1 MQLWMDGTL
10 LNPGEGAVSPLAH
23 GLHYGTG
30 VFEGIRA
37 YETAE
42 GPAIFRLDDHLDRLG
57 RGAKAIGMP
66 VDLALLRQG
75 CLDALA
81 ASGLKEAYLRPLA
94 FYETGGLGL
103 DVAGLRVRHFVAALP
118 WKNHLGEDHDGIRVR
133 TSPVRRN
140 PSRALPPLK
149 LCGAYVNSI
158 LAKLEASRA
167 GYDEALFVDDEGF
180 VVECTGENVFFVKG
194 GRVTAVQHED
204 ALPGITRATVLEMCD
219 AESRPALASELLAAD
234 EIFVTGTSAEIT
246 AVSSLDGRLRG
257 PGPVTR
263 DLQRRYQD
271 LVHGRT
277 APQGAWLTGVAHA
290 VRS

>member
-1 MQLWMDGTL
+1 M
-10 LNPGEGAVSPLAH
+10 
-23 GLHYGTG
+23 
-30 VFEGIRA
+30 
-37 YETAE
+37 
-42 GPAIFRLDDHLDRLG
+42 
-57 RGAKAIGMP
+57 
-66 VDLALLRQG
+66 
-75 CLDALA
+75 
-81 ASGLKEAYLRPLA
+81 KEAYLRPLA

-133 TSPVRRN
+133 TSPFRRN

-158 LAKLEASRA
+158 LAKLEAGRA

-204 ALPGITRATVLEMCD
+204 ALPGITRATVLEMCG
-219 AESRPALASELLAAD
+219 AESRPVLASELLAAD
-234 EIFVTGTSAEIT
+234 EVFVTGTSAEIT
-246 AVSSLDGRLRG
+246 AVSSLDGRLWG

-277 APQGAWLTGVAHA
+277 EDHGAWLTGVTDA
-290 VRS
+290 VRL